1 MTVLVHVTGSLFSQV
16 AFGVYVANRLGKQ
29 LEITHD
35 SFEDTDVTL
44 DTLETFLDSVRLYDV
59 VHLAG
64 NFKWVNEL
72 LTMTRPD
79 ESKRVLLP
87 GYLLGTLCKTYGS
100 ENLQNGFFVCGV
112 EPPVPVPDARIFI
125 FGFAKPSSVPG
136 SYTILADPVVEVFL
150 MAFCRKGGVHDNSPL
165 AKWGAYLNRMSCDIF
180 SSCTDQSFR

>member
-1 MTVLVHVTGSLFSQV
+1 MSVFVHVIGSGSMFSQV
-16 AFGVYVANRLGKQ
+16 GLGMYVANRLGKK

-44 DTLETFLDSVRLYDV
+44 DTLETFLDSAQLYDI

-64 NFKWVNEL
+64 DFKWVNEL

-79 ESKRVLLP
+79 ESKRVVLP

-100 ENLQNGFFVCGV
+100 ENLQNGFFVYGV
-112 EPPVPVPDARIFI
+112 EPPTVDARLFI
-125 FGFAKPSSVPG
+125 FGFATPSTVPG
-136 SYTILADPVVEVFL
+136 SYTIMAEPVVEVFL

-180 SSCTDQSFR
+180 LSCTDQSSR

>member
-16 AFGVYVANRLGKQ
+16 ALGVYVANRLGKQ

-44 DTLETFLDSVRLYDV
+44 DTLETFLDTVQLYDV

-64 NFKWVNEL
+64 DFKWVNEL

-79 ESKRVLLP
+79 ESKRVVLP

-100 ENLQNGFFVCGV
+100 ENLQNGFFVYGV
-112 EPPVPVPDARIFI
+112 ESPTVDARLFI
-125 FGFAKPSSVPG
+125 FGCSTPSSVPG
-136 SYTILADPVVEVFL
+136 SYTIMADPVVEVFL
-150 MAFCRKGGVHDNSPL
+150 MAFCRRGGVHDNSPL

-180 SSCTDQSFR
+180 SSYTVQTSR